1 MSEHNGV
8 PVRKTVGAILVNERG
23 EVLLQQRDEKPGL
36 LYPGHW
42 TFFGG
47 AVEDGETIDEAIRRE
62 LWEELELEL
71 PLTYWMEYVCPVRT
85 VDGEVIV
92 RNNMFIGAMTQPL
105 GALTLHEGQAM
116 AYFGREAAAALTLAY
131 DQSPVLMDYFDT
143 KAVENE

>member
-47 AVEDGETIDEAIRRE
+47 AVEDGESVDEAIRRE

-85 VDGEVIV
+85 VQGEVIV
-92 RNNMFIGAMTQPL
+92 RNNMFIGALTQPL
-105 GALTLHEGQAM
+105 NALTLHEGQAM
-116 AYFGREAAAALTLAY
+116 AYFDREAAAALTLAY